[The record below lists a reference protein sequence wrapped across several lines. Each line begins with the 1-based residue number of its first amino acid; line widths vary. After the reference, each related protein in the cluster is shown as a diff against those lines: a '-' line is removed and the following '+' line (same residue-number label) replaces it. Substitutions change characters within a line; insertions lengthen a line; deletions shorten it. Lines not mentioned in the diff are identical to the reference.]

1 MLTLTLALPTTVT
14 LQAVQDPIA
23 APPPASLPPAA
34 LEAWCAMDGEV
45 GSAPTVLC
53 LDAAAVVLEAVRPH
67 PNPDPNPDP
76 DPDPDPNPSPSPHL
90 DQVGKQVHAATTPQ
104 HAADKS
110 AEAASAALR
119 GCGVEAAGLA
129 GGLLEWRPQ
138 HPALEIR
145 RAQLLGALT
154 PC

>member
-53 LDAAAVVLEAVRPH
+53 LDAAAVVLEAVGPKPNPN
-67 PNPDPNPDP
+67 PNPDPNPN
-76 DPDPDPNPSPSPHL
+76 PNL
-90 DQVGKQVHAATTPQ
+90 NQVGKQVHAATTPQ

-119 GCGVEAAGLA
+119 SCGVEAASLA